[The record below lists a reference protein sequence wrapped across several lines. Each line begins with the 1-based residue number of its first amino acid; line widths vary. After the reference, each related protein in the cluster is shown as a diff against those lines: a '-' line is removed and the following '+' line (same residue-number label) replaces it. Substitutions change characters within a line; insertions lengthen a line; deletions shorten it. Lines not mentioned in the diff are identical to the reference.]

1 MYEFVRGPLV
11 WVAFAIFFGGCL
23 YKLISMYIGANQ
35 EKSVIPTWS
44 MKFGLRSL
52 LHWMVPFLNRSTRLH
67 PVMTMVSFVFHL
79 CLLFTPLLVMGH
91 AVLWQESWG
100 ISWWSLPPWLADVTT
115 LVVIGGALFFA
126 LRRIA
131 APEVRNVTTWK
142 DFLLLIIVVAPFV
155 TGLLAHHHWLPY
167 KMIVILHIIT
177 GVVWLI
183 AIPFTWLSHMF
194 WFVFTRS
201 YMGSE
206 FGAVRNAR
214 DW

>member
-52 LHWMVPFLNRSTRLH
+52 VHWMVPFLNRNTRLH

-155 TGLLAHHHWLPY
+155 TGLMAHHHWLPY
-167 KMIVILHIIT
+167 KTIVILHIIT

>member
-23 YKLISMYIGANQ
+23 YKLITMFIGAHK
-35 EKSVIPTWS
+35 EKSVLPTWNA
-44 MKFGLRSL
+44 KYGFRSL
-52 LHWMVPFLNRSTRLH
+52 LYWMIPFLSRNTRLH
-67 PVMTMVSFVFHL
+67 PVMTMVSYVFHL
-79 CLLFTPLLVMGH
+79 CLLLTPLFVMGH

-155 TGLLAHHHWLPY
+155 TGLMAHQHWLPY
-167 KMIVILHIIT
+167 KTIVIVHIVS
-177 GVVWLI
+177 GAVWLI